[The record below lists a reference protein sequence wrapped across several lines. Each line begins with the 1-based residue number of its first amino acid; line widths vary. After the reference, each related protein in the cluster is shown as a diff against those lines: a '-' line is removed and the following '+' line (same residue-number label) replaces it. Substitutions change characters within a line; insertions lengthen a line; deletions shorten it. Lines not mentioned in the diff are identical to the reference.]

1 MGTTKDD
8 AIEDDGSG
16 CQQESNSS
24 IEGSNIGEAEIA
36 PMTPKSVNLLH
47 LRLLQR

>member
-24 IEGSNIGEAEIA
+24 IEGHGEAEIA
-36 PMTPKSVNLLH
+36 ANDSKISQSPSSPTVTKVN
-47 LRLLQR
+47 